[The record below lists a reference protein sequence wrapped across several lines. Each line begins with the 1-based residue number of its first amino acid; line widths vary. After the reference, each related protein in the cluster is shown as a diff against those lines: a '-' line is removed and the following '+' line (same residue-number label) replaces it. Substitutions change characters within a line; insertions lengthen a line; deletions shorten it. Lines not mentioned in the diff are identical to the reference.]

1 MKKLFTKTM
10 AVLAIL
16 LLSSWSVNGEIY
28 FDLTSVGGTKV
39 MDYDAVS
46 TERNKAQA
54 DRWITVANFG
64 SSGTSGKCGT
74 ATKTF
79 DIKSGRTIDFYLAK
93 CDKMVIS
100 ANIASGRSLVV
111 NIDGG
116 SNITLAGTGACVD
129 YEVLV
134 NKESNTVIRV
144 QGGSSS
150 SSWTSFFTFTYTPKN
165 PSITSFIAAG
175 INATINQ
182 SAKTITAELPY
193 GTNLSSINPTVV
205 IGGTATSY
213 SPSGAQDFSGG
224 QVNYIA
230 SDGVP
235 ANDVTYA
242 VTLTAA
248 AVPSTEKDLS
258 AVTISG
264 LTPTFDAGTN
274 TYMIILPKASS
285 LTQAV
290 SFTKPLTASTDF
302 TSGNTHDFT
311 NPLSITVTAQD
322 LSTKVYTLTAVLA
335 SKNIAYIIN
344 TGVSAT
350 DTKIRPE
357 LAKTYYLDNILIA
370 NVTATT
376 DFSLYDLV
384 ILTESP
390 SSGSAGMK
398 ALWGISKPLLGL
410 KMFSVNSNTW
420 NQATATNPSPTA
432 LSINVNEPNHPIFAG
447 ITLTGT
453 FANELDI
460 LSAAASGNGIQQST
474 YASDYTLANIKGA
487 LLANIIEFP
496 LGKTSDVAGTT
507 NAALQN
513 KLMIVGIAND
523 NQNNITADGL
533 KIITNACNY
542 LMGTTTWGTDAGT
555 MFKNISVSGT
565 RATVASAVSATLYW
579 DAVPGAAKY
588 IITKVAPAGVK
599 QMSKVKSAVDAEVA
613 GNVTEYEMTDLTGQT
628 EYTFSV
634 AAQNAAGV
642 QTLIP
647 GNVTFTTWFTDVKLN
662 TLHGVTFDG
671 QIIRNADRQQLN
683 VFDVTGRL
691 LASSVKDINMS
702 TQVKGVYVVKGE
714 NGILK
719 IALTK

>member
-10 AVLAIL
+10 AVIAIL
-16 LLSSWSVNGEIY
+16 LLSSWSVNAEIY
-28 FDLTSVGGTKV
+28 FDLTTVGGTKV

-46 TERNKAQA
+46 TERNKVQT
-54 DRWITVANFG
+54 DRWITVVNFG
-64 SSGTSGKCGT
+64 NSGTSGKCGT
-74 ATKTF
+74 ASKTF
-79 DIKSGRTIDFYLAK
+79 DIKLGRTIDFYLAK
-93 CDKMVIS
+93 CDKMIIS

-116 SNITLAGTGACVD
+116 SNITLAGTGGCVD

-134 NKESNTVIRV
+134 NKESNTIIRV
-144 QGGSSS
+144 QGASSS

-182 SAKTITAELPY
+182 SEKTITAELPY
-193 GTNLSSINPTVV
+193 GTNLSSINPTVI

-224 QVNYIA
+224 PVNYIA

-248 AVPSTEKDLS
+248 AVPSSEKDLS
-258 AVTISG
+258 SVTISG

-274 TYMIILPKASS
+274 TYSIILPKASG

-322 LSTKVYTLTAVLA
+322 LSTKVYTLTAVNA
-335 SKNIAYIIN
+335 NKNIAYIIN
-344 TGVSAT
+344 TAVTAQ

-370 NVTATT
+370 NVTTTT
-376 DFSLYDLV
+376 DFSMYDMV

-398 ALWGISKPLLGL
+398 ALWGINKPLLGL

-420 NQATATNPSPTA
+420 NQATATNPAPSV
-432 LSINVNEPNHPIFAG
+432 LGINVNEPNHPIFAG

-453 FANELDI
+453 FANELEI
-460 LSAAASGNGIQQST
+460 LSAITTGNGIQQST
-474 YASDYTLANIKGA
+474 YAADYAIANIKGA
-487 LLANIIEFP
+487 VLSSIIEFP
-496 LGKTSDVAGTT
+496 VGKTSDMAGTT
-507 NAALQN
+507 NAALQS
-513 KLMIVGIAND
+513 KLMIVSIAND
-523 NQNNITADGL
+523 NQNNLTADGL
-533 KIITNACNY
+533 NLVKNACTY
-542 LMGTTTWGTDAGT
+542 LMGTTSWGTDAGT
-555 MFKNISVSGT
+555 MFKNLPVTLRS
-565 RATVASAVSATLYW
+565 TVASGVSATLDW
-579 DAVPGAAKY
+579 DPVPGAVKY
-588 IITKVAPAGVK
+588 IITKVSPAGVK
-599 QMSKVKSAVDAEVA
+599 QMSKVKSAINAEVA
-613 GNVTEYEMTDLTGQT
+613 GNVLQYEMTDLTGQT
-628 EYTFSV
+628 EYTYSV
-634 AAQNAAGV
+634 AAQNAAG
-642 QTLIP
+642 TLSLVP
-647 GNVTFTTWFTDVKLN
+647 GSTTFITGFTGINLN
-662 TLHGVTFDG
+662 TIQGITFDG
-671 QIIRNADRQQLN
+671 KTIHNAENIDLK
-683 VFDVTGRL
+683 VFDTTGRL
-691 LASSVKDINMS
+691 IVSSAKDINMG
-702 TQVKGVYVVKGE
+702 TQAKGIYIVKSE
-714 NGILK
+714 RGILK
-719 IALTK
+719 IAL